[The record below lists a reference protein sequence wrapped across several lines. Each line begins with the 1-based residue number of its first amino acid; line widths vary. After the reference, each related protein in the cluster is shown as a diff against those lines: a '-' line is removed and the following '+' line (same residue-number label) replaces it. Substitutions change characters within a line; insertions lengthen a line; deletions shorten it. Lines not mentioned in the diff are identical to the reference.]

1 MSDFNWNCCEVDY
14 YCMLT
19 SLYSVKANQE
29 SPLLR
34 LPPEIRNRIWA
45 YALGGKVIR
54 QVFTRRKCVLLP
66 KPQERINA
74 FTLLAACRQ
83 IYVETAVLPFAANTV
98 SIRSCYWLSVERR
111 RLRIGLRSQITEL
124 SVEISTSRL
133 VKSGGAIESIEV
145 TKLALFPGLKRV
157 RFCLFPV
164 EDWQNISCPEGETLL
179 RSLFEQEL
187 SANGYGMLVEK
198 MDMSL
203 SEFIQRYFLD
213 AHQPRVAGLWANTVL
228 GGKAMR
234 RSSPADALQHNIA
247 QYCGSAGHSPAQRY
261 SSL

>member
-1 MSDFNWNCCEVDY
+1 MSDFIRNCCEVDC

-19 SLYSVKANQE
+19 SLYSVKANQQ

-54 QVFTRRKCVLLP
+54 QIFTRRKCVLLP
-66 KPQERINA
+66 QPQERINA

-83 IYVETAVLPFAANTV
+83 IYAETAALPFAANTV
-98 SIRSCYWLSVERR
+98 SISSCYRLSVERR
-111 RLRIGLRSQITEL
+111 RLRRGLRSQITEL
-124 SVEISTSRL
+124 SVEMSTSRL
-133 VKSGGAIESIEV
+133 VRSWGGIESFEV

-164 EDWQNISCPEGETLL
+164 ENWQNISFPEGETLL

-203 SEFIQRYFLD
+203 CEYIQRYLLD
-213 AHQPRVAGLWANTVL
+213 SHSI
-228 GGKAMR
+228 
-234 RSSPADALQHNIA
+234 SSCRLV
-247 QYCGSAGHSPAQRY
+247 G
-261 SSL
+261 